1 MENFNEFM
9 EIFMTGDYFLVFL
22 VLMLM
27 IFVVLIM
34 ALIKTRMQYLEI
46 VNMEKNKPKEISIND
61 KVVKSKVD
69 DNIEKIDEDSDILD
83 DLDKLIAQ
91 TQEDAVKENEPLLS
105 QVSVPQVKTYDDV
118 INDYE
123 ANEEEEAVISREE
136 LEKKTKD
143 RMNSLG
149 LNDNQVAIQKYE

>member
-83 DLDKLIAQ
+83 D
-91 TQEDAVKENEPLLS
+91 
-105 QVSVPQVKTYDDV
+105 
-118 INDYE
+118 
-123 ANEEEEAVISREE
+123 
-136 LEKKTKD
+136 
-143 RMNSLG
+143 
-149 LNDNQVAIQKYE
+149 

>member
-1 MENFNEFM
+1 
-9 EIFMTGDYFLVFL
+9 
-22 VLMLM
+22 
-27 IFVVLIM
+27 M

-136 LEKKTKD
+136 LEKKTK
-143 RMNSLG
+143 
-149 LNDNQVAIQKYE
+149 IE

>member
-46 VNMEKNKPKEISIND
+46 VNMEKNIIF
-61 KVVKSKVD
+61 
-69 DNIEKIDEDSDILD
+69 
-83 DLDKLIAQ
+83 
-91 TQEDAVKENEPLLS
+91 
-105 QVSVPQVKTYDDV
+105 
-118 INDYE
+118 
-123 ANEEEEAVISREE
+123 
-136 LEKKTKD
+136 
-143 RMNSLG
+143 
-149 LNDNQVAIQKYE
+149 KYI

>member
-46 VNMEKNKPKEISIND
+46 VNMEKNKVYKGQPSTLGNLILIIS
-61 KVVKSKVD
+61 
-69 DNIEKIDEDSDILD
+69 NIIFI
-83 DLDKLIAQ
+83 
-91 TQEDAVKENEPLLS
+91 
-105 QVSVPQVKTYDDV
+105 V
-118 INDYE
+118 IN
-123 ANEEEEAVISREE
+123 IFSIIC
-136 LEKKTKD
+136 K
-143 RMNSLG
+143 SS
-149 LNDNQVAIQKYE
+149 ICW

>member
-46 VNMEKNKPKEISIND
+46 VNMEKNCA
-61 KVVKSKVD
+61 
-69 DNIEKIDEDSDILD
+69 L
-83 DLDKLIAQ
+83 
-91 TQEDAVKENEPLLS
+91 T
-105 QVSVPQVKTYDDV
+105 TF
-118 INDYE
+118 
-123 ANEEEEAVISREE
+123 
-136 LEKKTKD
+136 
-143 RMNSLG
+143 
-149 LNDNQVAIQKYE
+149 